1 MQNLNNLK
9 NGREMANKADY
20 WRKRLLLEDD
30 DTIKDIENAV
40 LERGLDIEDEKPN
53 DEILH
58 ITEIKD
64 EIDKEYKNWGKL
76 NGLSTGYPSLDDAI
90 GGLGKGQVVLVGGAT
105 SQGKSAFV
113 TNIAINVAKN
123 KPVLFITLEMR
134 RAEVGAR
141 IKHINNGNTDD
152 LDIMFQ
158 AEHRLT
164 YKDLKP
170 LIIKALDMGEIKLV
184 VLDYLQYLG
193 RGMTEK
199 EVAIMSKEIKTI
211 ALEFN
216 IPLLVI
222 VSLRKSEGGKNKRHW
237 KDIEIEDYMGSGAIG
252 YDCDSAFIVS
262 RKDELDEYDEK
273 GIYVKLL
280 KTRNTKLNKRF
291 LRFSWNA
298 TKITEDW

>member
-1 MQNLNNLK
+1 MNSKSNNSK
-9 NGREMANKADY
+9 TNY
-20 WRKRLLLEDD
+20 WKKRLMLEDD
-30 DTIKDIENAV
+30 ETIREIEEAV
-40 LERGLDIEDEKPN
+40 LNRGIDLQEEQIN
-53 DEILH
+53 DELVH
-58 ITEIKD
+58 ITDIKEEI
-64 EIDKEYKNWGKL
+64 EEEYKNWDKVK
-76 NGLSTGYPSLDDAI
+76 GLSTGYPSLDDAI
-90 GGLGKGQVVLVGGAT
+90 GGMGKGQVILIGGAT
-105 SQGKSAFV
+105 SQGKSAFA
-113 TNIAINVAKN
+113 TNIAINVAKK

-134 RAEVGAR
+134 RTEIGSR
-141 IKHINNGNTDD
+141 IMHINGDVDD

-158 AEHRLT
+158 SEHRLT

-170 LIIKALDMGEIKLV
+170 LIKKSLEIGTAELV

-211 ALEFN
+211 ALEFD

-273 GIYVKLL
+273 GIHIKIL
-280 KTRNTKLNKRF
+280 KTRNSKLNKRF
-291 LRFSWNA
+291 IRFNWNA

>member
-1 MQNLNNLK
+1 MDSKKTN
-9 NGREMANKADY
+9 Y
-20 WRKRLLLEDD
+20 WRKRLMLEDD
-30 DTIKDIENAV
+30 DTIREIEDAV
-40 LERGLDIEDEKPN
+40 LNRGIDIQEEKIN
-53 DEILH
+53 DEIVH
-58 ITEIKD
+58 ITDISD
-64 EIDKEYKNWGKL
+64 EISNEYQNWGKL
-76 NGLSTGYPSLDDAI
+76 KGLSSGYPSLDDAI
-90 GGLGKGQVVLVGGAT
+90 GGLGKGQVILVGGAT

-113 TNIAINVAKN
+113 TNIAINVAKSN
-123 KPVLFITLEMR
+123 PVLFITLEMR
-134 RAEVGAR
+134 RAEIGSR
-141 IKHINNGNTDD
+141 IMHINGGVDD

-158 AEHRLT
+158 SEHRLN

-170 LIIKALDMGEIKLV
+170 LIKKALEMGDIKMV

-211 ALEFN
+211 ALEFD

-273 GIYVKLL
+273 GIHIKIL
-280 KTRNTKLNKRF
+280 KTRNSKLKKRYI
-291 LRFSWNA
+291 RFNWNA

>member
-1 MQNLNNLK
+1 
-9 NGREMANKADY
+9 MASKADY

-30 DTIKDIENAV
+30 DTIKEIENAV
-40 LERGLDIEDEKPN
+40 LERGLDIEDEKPS
-53 DEILH
+53 DDILH
-58 ITEIKD
+58 ITQIKNEITY
-64 EIDKEYKNWGKL
+64 EYKNWGKI

-90 GGLGKGQVVLVGGAT
+90 GGLGKGQVILVGGAT

-113 TNIAINVAKN
+113 TNIAINVAKS

-141 IKHINNGNTDD
+141 IMHINNGNTDD
-152 LDIMFQ
+152 LDMMFQ

-170 LIIKALDMGEIKLV
+170 LIVKALKMGEIELV

-199 EVAIMSKEIKTI
+199 EVAIMRKEIKTI
-211 ALEFN
+211 ALEFD
-216 IPLLVI
+216 IPMLVI

-273 GIYVKLL
+273 SIYVKIL

-291 LRFSWNA
+291 IRFNWNA

>member
-1 MQNLNNLK
+1 MNRNNT
-9 NGREMANKADY
+9 NY

-30 DTIKDIENAV
+30 ETIKEIENAV
-40 LERGLDIEDEKPN
+40 LERGLEIPDEKIN
-53 DEILH
+53 DEIVH
-58 ITEIKD
+58 ITELSD
-64 EIDKEYKNWGKL
+64 EIEKEYKNWGKIS
-76 NGLSTGYPSLDDAI
+76 GLSTGYPSLDDAI
-90 GGLGKGQVVLVGGAT
+90 GGLGKGQVILVGGAT

-113 TNIAINVAKN
+113 TNIAINIAK
-123 KPVLFITLEMR
+123 KQPVLFITLEMR
-134 RAEVGAR
+134 RAEIGSR
-141 IKHINNGNTDD
+141 ILHINGGIDN

-158 AEHRLT
+158 SEHRLT

-170 LIIKALDMGEIKLV
+170 LIKKALDMGDIKLV

-211 ALEFN
+211 ALEFD

-262 RKDELDEYDEK
+262 RKDELDEYDET
-273 GIYVKLL
+273 GIHIKIL
-280 KTRNTKLNKRF
+280 KTRNTALNKRF
-291 LRFSWNA
+291 IRFNWNA